1 MGTGHAGRLWL
12 IGGAVA
18 AVVLVAVGWFFL
30 ISPANG
36 RTAGLTGQTET
47 ARTKVASLQHHLNE
61 LQAQSERLPEYQA
74 TLKNDQAALPTTAS
88 LSDFLRSLQL
98 GDDSRGAIT
107 GITVGQPLERPA
119 GATTDFALPVTVSA
133 TGKAPQ
139 FDALLD
145 YLQNVQPRAVLIK
158 NVQLASDGGTTL
170 DGPAKLTVSQELF
183 VAAPPAK

>member
-1 MGTGHAGRLWL
+1 M
-12 IGGAVA
+12 
-18 AVVLVAVGWFFL
+18 
-30 ISPANG
+30 
-36 RTAGLTGQTET
+36 
-47 ARTKVASLQHHLNE
+47 
-61 LQAQSERLPEYQA
+61 
-74 TLKNDQAALPTTAS
+74 PTTAS

-107 GITVGQPLERPA
+107 GITVGQPLERAA

-170 DGPAKLTVSQELF
+170 DGPAKLTVSLELF